1 MDRRICTFDDATH
14 TYYLDGV
21 KMISVTQL
29 LTEQG
34 IKTDF
39 SKVPI
44 NPQLLAY
51 ASMRG
56 TALHEEIQHFVE
68 AGIEGIS
75 DEFQFFKNYVYPLRE
90 NWFCEVMLYCDDYC
104 GRCDLIGVSE
114 GKELPTLVIDT
125 KTGSSWTKDEV
136 AWQTSLY
143 ARCMPELVKAKAEM
157 KCLDLKNCKLVDLER
172 VPESEIQK
180 MLDCHKA
187 GTLYKPKQLVVA
199 EDKLIELT
207 ALEQAVASLET
218 TIKELTTSRDEMREE
233 FRQLFAEQGVKEFE
247 TDKIKITYVAP
258 TTKDGGVDRKKLE
271 KDFPEAFEA
280 CHKAPTK
287 VKDYIKITL
296 RSAS

>member
-21 KMISVTQL
+21 RKISVTQL

-34 IKTDF
+34 IKPDF
-39 SKVPI
+39 SKVPV
-44 NPQLLAY
+44 NPQVLAF

-56 TALHEEIQHFVE
+56 TALHEEIQHFIE
-68 AGIEGIS
+68 EGIEGIS
-75 DEFQFFKNYVYPLRE
+75 DEFQYFKERVFPLRE

-114 GKELPTLVIDT
+114 GEELPTLVIDT
-125 KTGSSWTKDEV
+125 KTGSSWTKNEV

-143 ARCMPELVKAKAEM
+143 ARCMPELVKANAEM
-157 KCLDLKNCKLVDLER
+157 KCLDLKNLKLIDLER
-172 VPESEIQK
+172 VPEAEIQK
-180 MLDCHKA
+180 MLDCHNA
-187 GTLYKPKQLVVA
+187 GALYKPSQLVVA
-199 EDKLIELT
+199 EEKVIELT
-207 ALEQAVASLET
+207 AMEQAVAQLEIT
-218 TIKELTTSRDEMREE
+218 LKELTTSRDEMREE
-233 FRQLFAEQGVKEFE
+233 FRKLFAEQGVKEFE
-247 TDKIKITYVAP
+247 SENLKITYVAP
-258 TTKDGGVDRKKLE
+258 STKDGGVDKKKLE

-287 VKDYIKITL
+287 VKDYVKITL